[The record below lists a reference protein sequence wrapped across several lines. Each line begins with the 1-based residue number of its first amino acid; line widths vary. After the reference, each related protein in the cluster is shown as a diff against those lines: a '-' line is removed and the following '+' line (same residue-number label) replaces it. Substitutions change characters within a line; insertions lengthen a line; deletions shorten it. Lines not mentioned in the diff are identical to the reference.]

1 MWVKNNLFI
10 AVTLSLSGLFLL
22 DCMGIAIKYL
32 RADYPAAQLS
42 VFRNL
47 FGMIPCFI
55 ALYFSKDWHDRGRKV
70 VIKRWRFGLAR
81 GLIMS
86 FAQLCLYTS
95 YLYLP
100 YALVA
105 TMEYTGPMMITLL
118 AIPLLGE
125 KFGWYKSLAVLTGF
139 IGIIFIMQPWS
150 ESFNLY
156 MLLPVM
162 AAFGY
167 SLARVTALN
176 FSNDTPVP
184 LINLYANIG
193 TLLCA
198 ILLVI
203 TFNMWENFKNLY
215 DVLIL
220 FIMGIAGGSGV
231 LLLIYGSR
239 KAELSKIM
247 PFDYI
252 EIFFALILGWVFF
265 KEWPVDQLFP
275 GALFIVAGGIIIY
288 LRQMNFLKTR
298 DRKV

>member
-1 MWVKNNLFI
+1 VKNNLFI
-10 AVTLSLSGLFLL
+10 AVILSLSGLFLL

-55 ALYFSKDWHDRGRKV
+55 ALHFSKDWHDRGRKV

-203 TFNMWENFKNLY
+203 TFNMWENFKSLY

>member
-1 MWVKNNLFI
+1 MKNNLFI
-10 AVTLSLSGLFLL
+10 AVILSLSGLFLL

-203 TFNMWENFKNLY
+203 TFNMWENFKSLY

>member
-1 MWVKNNLFI
+1 MKSNLFL
-10 AVTLSLSGLFLL
+10 AVILSLSGLFLL

-55 ALYFSKDWHDRGRKV
+55 ALYFSKEWHANGRQL

-203 TFNMWENFKNLY
+203 TFNMWENFKSLY

>member
-1 MWVKNNLFI
+1 MKSNLFL
-10 AVTLSLSGLFLL
+10 AVILSLSGLFLL

-55 ALYFSKDWHDRGRKV
+55 ALYFSKEWHAKGRQL

-176 FSNDTPVP
+176 FSIDTPVP

-193 TLLCA
+193 TVICA
-198 ILLVI
+198 TILVI
-203 TFNMWENFKNLY
+203 TFGMWENFNSLY
-215 DVLIL
+215 DLLVL
-220 FIMGIAGGSGV
+220 FVMGLAGGSGV

-252 EIFFALILGWVFF
+252 EIFFALILGWIFF

-288 LRQMNFLKTR
+288 LRQNYYNKQR
-298 DRKV
+298 ERKV

>member
-1 MWVKNNLFI
+1 MKNNLFI
-10 AVTLSLSGLFLL
+10 AVILSLSGLFLL

-193 TLLCA
+193 TLICA
-198 ILLVI
+198 ILIVI

-220 FIMGIAGGSGV
+220 FIMGMAGGSGV

-252 EIFFALILGWVFF
+252 EIFFALILGWIFF

-275 GALFIVAGGIIIY
+275 GALFIVTGGIIIY
-288 LRQMNFLKTR
+288 LRQKNSLETR

>member
-1 MWVKNNLFI
+1 MKNNLFI
-10 AVTLSLSGLFLL
+10 AVILSLSGLFLL

-55 ALYFSKDWHDRGRKV
+55 ALYFSKDWHDKGRKV

-203 TFNMWENFKNLY
+203 TFNMWENFKSLY

-288 LRQMNFLKTR
+288 LRQNNFLDTR

>member
-1 MWVKNNLFI
+1 VKNNLFI
-10 AVTLSLSGLFLL
+10 AVILSLSGLFLL

-220 FIMGIAGGSGV
+220 FIMGVAGGSGV

-252 EIFFALILGWVFF
+252 EIFFALILGWIFF

-275 GALFIVAGGIIIY
+275 GALFIVTGGIIIY

>member
-1 MWVKNNLFI
+1 
-10 AVTLSLSGLFLL
+10 
-22 DCMGIAIKYL
+22 MGIAIKYL

-55 ALYFSKDWHDRGRKV
+55 ALYFSKDWHDKGRKV

-203 TFNMWENFKNLY
+203 TFNMWENFKSLY

>member
-1 MWVKNNLFI
+1 MKSNLFL
-10 AVTLSLSGLFLL
+10 AVILSLSGLFLL

-55 ALYFSKDWHDRGRKV
+55 ALYFSKEWHSNGRQL

-139 IGIIFIMQPWS
+139 VGIIFIMQPWS

-203 TFNMWENFKNLY
+203 TFNMSQVDLPEKT
-215 DVLIL
+215 D
-220 FIMGIAGGSGV
+220 
-231 LLLIYGSR
+231 
-239 KAELSKIM
+239 
-247 PFDYI
+247 
-252 EIFFALILGWVFF
+252 FF
-265 KEWPVDQLFP
+265 KK
-275 GALFIVAGGIIIY
+275 
-288 LRQMNFLKTR
+288 KT
-298 DRKV
+298 DF

>member
-1 MWVKNNLFI
+1 MKSNLFI
-10 AVTLSLSGLFLL
+10 AVALSLSGLFLL

-32 RADYPAAQLS
+32 RDDYPAAQLS

-55 ALYFSKDWHDRGRKV
+55 ALYFSQDWQASGKKL

-125 KFGWYKSLAVLTGF
+125 KFGWYKTLAVLTGF
-139 IGIIFIMQPWS
+139 VGIIFIMQPWS
-150 ESFNLY
+150 ESFNFY

-167 SLARVTALN
+167 SLARITALN

-193 TLLCA
+193 TLICA

-203 TFNMWENFKNLY
+203 TFNMWENFKSLY
-215 DVLIL
+215 DLFIL
-220 FIMGIAGGSGV
+220 FLMGFTGGTGV

-252 EIFFALILGWVFF
+252 EIFFALILGWIFF

-288 LRQMNFLKTR
+288 LRQKNFIKTR
-298 DRKV
+298 ERKA